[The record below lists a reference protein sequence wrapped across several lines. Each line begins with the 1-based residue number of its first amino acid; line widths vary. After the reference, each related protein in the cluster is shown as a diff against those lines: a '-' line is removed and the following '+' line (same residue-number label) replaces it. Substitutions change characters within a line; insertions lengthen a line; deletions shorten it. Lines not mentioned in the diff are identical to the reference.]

1 MNVSNQLPAHARYES
16 NRSKLALMCACV
28 VLLTAAICKQLPAQ
42 AADASVKV
50 SLADLDL
57 STDKG
62 MQTARDRLHK
72 TARRLCAR
80 IIDPWGLAPH
90 ADLVRCVDDA
100 TADAVGR
107 IQGLTLVANAAH

>member
-1 MNVSNQLPAHARYES
+1 MNVANQIPAPTRYES
-16 NRSKLALMCACV
+16 HRSRLALMCACV

-42 AADASVKV
+42 AADASVQV

-62 MQTARDRLHK
+62 MQAARDRLHK
-72 TARRLCAR
+72 TARRLCAK

-90 ADLVRCVDDA
+90 ADMVRCIDES
-100 TADAVGR
+100 TAAAVGK
-107 IQGLTLVANAAH
+107 IQSLILVANAAH